1 MAVRRRRNLSPYAAL
16 LADGRSLV
24 PRYAYREGTDVAQW
38 RAEARPA
45 VLATLGRLP
54 EPVDPDPEL
63 LTELEYRGVV
73 MQRWLIDVA
82 DGLSAIAV
90 VNRPLGPT
98 PAGGYPGLLC
108 WHGHGSFGKEPV
120 MGNAS
125 TAAIRAYVAD
135 SGLDYGLRMAL
146 AGYVTFGID
155 WMGAGDR
162 NDSLK
167 PNGRPLVAGDW
178 CDTLYLNATLLGRTV
193 LGMNLAHGQ
202 RLLDFVSALDIVDAD
217 RIGVMG
223 ESYGG
228 ALATWSTLLDDRIK
242 ATEIICYSDTF
253 ADFALRDLNYCGSQI
268 TPGLFSLVDVSD
280 LHGLIAP
287 GPLLTDISA
296 FDECFRIESSA
307 PCVDRVEAIYAAA
320 GASDKFGRQLFDHI
334 HGWQERGSDAF
345 FARHL
350 AATPM
355 PPVTP

>member
-1 MAVRRRRNLSPYAAL
+1 MTVRRRRNLSPYQAF
-16 LADGRSLV
+16 LAEGRANV
-24 PRYAYREGTDVAQW
+24 PRHAYREGMDVGQW

-63 LTELEYRGVV
+63 LTELEYRGVIV
-73 MQRWLIDVA
+73 QRWLIDVA

-90 VNRPLGPT
+90 VNRPFGRAPDAGF
-98 PAGGYPGLLC
+98 PALLC
-108 WHGHGSFGKEPV
+108 WHGHGAFGKEPV

-125 TAAIRAYVAD
+125 TAAIREYVAE
-135 SGLDYGLRMAL
+135 SGLDYGHRMAL

-167 PNGRPLVAGDW
+167 PNGRPLVDGGDW
-178 CDTLYLNATLLGRTV
+178 CNTYYLNATLLGRTV

-202 RLLDFVSALDIVDAD
+202 RLLDFVLGQDFVDAT

-223 ESYGG
+223 ESFGG
-228 ALATWSTLLDDRIK
+228 TLAVWSTLLDDRIK

-268 TPGLFSLVDVSD
+268 TPGLFTLVDVSD

-287 GPLLTDISA
+287 GPLLTDVSV
-296 FDECFRIESSA
+296 FDDCFRIESST

-320 GASDKFGRQLFDHI
+320 GASDMFGRQLFDHI

-350 AATPM
+350 T
-355 PPVTP
+355 VTPPTGS